1 MQVSRIF
8 KHFRDHFGPTSVLF
22 CIKETN
28 SRTFMG
34 RNVQIRGRLALAMN
48 VANARQ
54 LSKMRT
60 KYETDVIILL
70 VPTDH

>member
-1 MQVSRIF
+1 
-8 KHFRDHFGPTSVLF
+8 
-22 CIKETN
+22 
-28 SRTFMG
+28 MG